1 MSEIKKETKFS
12 WSDLC
17 YKMDPTLRAP
27 EKAYVFDN
35 GNKVFY
41 KFRKKSNGNRKKS

>member
-1 MSEIKKETKFS
+1 MNNSNKETKFS
-12 WSDLC
+12 WSEMC
-17 YKMDPTLRAP
+17 YKIDPTLRAP

-41 KFRKKSNGNRKKS
+41 KFRRKSNGNRKKS

>member
-1 MSEIKKETKFS
+1 MSNTKRETQYS

-17 YKMDPTLRAP
+17 YKIDPNLRAP

-41 KFRKKSNGNRKKS
+41 KFRRKGNGNRKKS